1 MNKAQQTNLKVAH
14 VNVGAPRENL
24 INAIGAIMDEA
35 HGKSRGQRQYDFD
48 FEDDVNIATRAL
60 KAVSGLCVS
69 GDRPGSYHL
78 DHVKGDQL
86 VALLDLITDR
96 LERSTRAPL

>member
-1 MNKAQQTNLKVAH
+1 MNNGQQINLKVAH
-14 VNVGAPRENL
+14 VNVAAPRENL
-24 INAIGAIMDEA
+24 VNAIGVIMGEA
-35 HGKSRGQRQYDFD
+35 HDRSRGQRQHDFD

-96 LERSTRAPL
+96 LERSAR